1 MKAIIVAT
9 LVVLTMAATV
19 TLTFRTLHPPRGA
32 AVLAKVFFALVPVLV
47 VAWGVTSDDLGFLP
61 RSVLAEPAWFDLTA
75 CLFFY
80 TAAFGGGV
88 LQLYN
93 LAERGFSLRILA
105 ELHAAK
111 GSPMSLDEIAE
122 RYSDGRGLAWMYDK
136 RLNGLVQQRLV
147 VVEGGAVTLTGR
159 GWFWARRLADLRRF
173 LRLPSP

>member
-9 LVVLTMAATV
+9 LMVLGMVATV
-19 TLTFRTLHPPRGA
+19 TIAFRTLHRPPGA
-32 AVLAKVFFALVPVLV
+32 AVLTKSFLAFVPELV
-47 VAWGVTSDDLGFLP
+47 VAWGVTPHDLGFLP
-61 RSVLAEPAWFDLTA
+61 RPMLAEPPWFDLTA

-111 GSPMSLDEIAE
+111 GRP
-122 RYSDGRGLAWMYDK
+122 
-136 RLNGLVQQRLV
+136 
-147 VVEGGAVTLTGR
+147 
-159 GWFWARRLADLRRF
+159 
-173 LRLPSP
+173 